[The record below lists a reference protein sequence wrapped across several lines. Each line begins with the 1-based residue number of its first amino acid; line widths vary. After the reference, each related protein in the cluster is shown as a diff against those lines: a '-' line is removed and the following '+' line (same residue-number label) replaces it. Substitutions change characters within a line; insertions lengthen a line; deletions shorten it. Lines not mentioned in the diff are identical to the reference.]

1 MAACGGSV
9 LICER
14 EFEKGSV
21 NAVYDKKRA
30 VCVIFIA
37 IHALL

>member
-1 MAACGGSV
+1 VAACGGSV